1 MRILYICI
9 SCSPYGGSEDAVG
22 WNTPLA
28 AMRLGA
34 DVTVIT
40 RTEQR
45 QYIERWRKEN
55 PDAAMPRFEYVPVPK
70 ILDAKPF
77 RGQFQ
82 SLRLNPWLTRVRR
95 RVVELT
101 KAEGFDVV
109 HQVTPVEFR
118 AVMKPVKHEGI
129 NVVGPLGGGGRH
141 AKELDGYLN
150 AGKTEAIRAAVNKAV
165 IDSPSHSA
173 RLRGYDIRYFAN
185 PDTRDCLVGHGS
197 TPDDPVVTDVG
208 CLESDICEDGAAK
221 TGNAPL
227 KLLFVGRLVP
237 LKGVRLL
244 VEALAKLPRTAAYEL
259 RVYGDGPERASL
271 EAFAR
276 ESGLSQ
282 VTFMGSI
289 NHEEVGKAYEW
300 ADVFVFPSIR
310 DATGVVL
317 LEAISHGLPVIAFKQ
332 FGASVVLDETCAQL
346 VEPAEG
352 AEGFASAI
360 GRWVDGGG
368 SPSLPARGAVLARSR
383 RFTWEAKAADFL
395 RDYTHS
401 LRREP

>member
-1 MRILYICI
+1 MKILYVCI

-28 AMRLGA
+28 AMRRGA

-118 AVMKPVKHEGI
+118 SVMKPVKHEGI

-150 AGKTEAIRAAVNKAV
+150 GGKAEAIRSAVNKAV

-259 RVYGDGPERASL
+259 RIYGDGPERASL
-271 EAFAR
+271 EDLVR
-276 ESGLSQ
+276 ENGRSN
-282 VTFMGSI
+282 VTFMGSVS
-289 NHEEVGKAYEW
+289 HEDVGRAYKW

-317 LEAISHGLPVIAFKQ
+317 LEAISHGLPVIAFRQ
-332 FGASVVLDETCAQL
+332 FGANVVLDETCATL
-346 VEPAEG
+346 VDPAG
-352 AEGFASAI
+352 G
-360 GRWVDGGG
+360 VDEYADALKVWLEC
-368 SPSLPARGAVLARSR
+368 PELIPAPENVLSRARLFS
-383 RFTWEAKAADFL
+383 WEAKAL
-395 RDYTHS
+395 RFQEDYLHH
-401 LRREP
+401 LGE